1 MANKESFFMF
11 NNNFYTQVDGV
22 AMGSPLGPI
31 FTNIFLSHHEENWL
45 NECLIKFKLRF
56 YRRYV
61 DDIVVLFESSES
73 ADSFRE
79 YMCSKQENINITIE
93 KENVGSFLFLDLKI
107 CRKNVKFV
115 TSVYRKPTFGGV
127 FTNYESFIPT
137 LQKRGL
143 LHTLVHRSF
152 SICCDFNTFYF

>member
-22 AMGSPLGPI
+22 AMGSPLGSI
-31 FTNIFLSHHEENWL
+31 LTNIFLSHHEENWL

-79 YMCSKQENINITIE
+79 YMSSKQQNINITVE
-93 KENVGSFLFLDLKI
+93 KEILAHFRF
-107 CRKNVKFV
+107 
-115 TSVYRKPTFGGV
+115 
-127 FTNYESFIPT
+127 
-137 LQKRGL
+137 
-143 LHTLVHRSF
+143 
-152 SICCDFNTFYF
+152 